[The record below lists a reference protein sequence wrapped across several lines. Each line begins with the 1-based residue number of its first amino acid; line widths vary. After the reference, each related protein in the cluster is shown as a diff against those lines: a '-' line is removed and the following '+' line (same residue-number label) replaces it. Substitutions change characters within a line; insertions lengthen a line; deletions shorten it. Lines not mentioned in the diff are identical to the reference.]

1 MWIGEIVFFAGA
13 LLTVYSGIRYMVR
26 NKKVLA
32 DVSAAGKGT
41 AESSEESVGT
51 EADAAEAENAETAV
65 KAEDG
70 GAEE

>member
-1 MWIGEIVFFAGA
+1 
-13 LLTVYSGIRYMVR
+13 MVR

-32 DVSAAGKGT
+32 DVSAAGNVA
-41 AESSEESVGT
+41 AESSEESAGT
-51 EADAAEAENAETAV
+51 EADDAETEDAETAV